1 MRREDWVAK
10 SKKSIDIATLVK
22 KIIVSIQNGTLAD
35 ENGKLPSEYK
45 LMEQYQVSRY
55 ALREALSKLN
65 EMGYLYQ
72 ARGIGSFVRPRR
84 HERVMTLQNSLDY
97 TEEIARQGRTLQTV
111 SAKQEVV
118 TIAQAEF
125 LPENYQLATDLQ
137 VIEIERYRTLDDE
150 PYQIEKSYY
159 LKNLAEE
166 IPDKIMYDSVFHY
179 FEQVKA
185 LKIGF
190 LDKVI
195 SCAPL
200 SKIGADYFSLPIGA
214 PTLVVRDDTFLIS
227 GELFAFSKICYD
239 YRKAELFMFKKTY

>member
-1 MRREDWVAK
+1 MIK
-10 SKKSIDIATLVK
+10 PKKSIDIATLVQEM
-22 KIIVSIQNGTLAD
+22 IVAIQNGTLAD
-35 ENGKLPSEYK
+35 EKGKLPGEYK
-45 LMEQYQVSRY
+45 LMDHYQVSRY
-55 ALREALSKLN
+55 ALREALGKLN

-72 ARGIGSFVRPRR
+72 ARGVGSFVRPRR
-84 HERVMTLQNSLDY
+84 HERVMTLQNSLDF

-111 SAKQEVV
+111 KATQQILTVADADFV
-118 TIAQAEF
+118 
-125 LPENYQLATDLQ
+125 PENYQLSPDLQ
-137 VIEIERYRTLDDE
+137 LIEIERYRTLDDE

-166 IPDKIMYDSVFHY
+166 IPEKIMYNSVFHY
-179 FEQVKA
+179 FEQEKA

-200 SKIGADYFSLPIGA
+200 MKVGADFFNLPVGA
-214 PTLVVRDDTFLIS
+214 PTLIVRDDTFLIS